1 MWRHGFLFSPRC
13 VFQREPSL
21 AKSVDFARPSSIVPD
36 MSGNPAPSPAS
47 RWQLQGCRALVTGG
61 TRGIGQAVAAEL
73 LGLGAEVFVV
83 ARDPERLQRCLG
95 EWAEAGHAGRVHGC
109 AADVSLD
116 SGRSKLLEQLRA
128 RLPDLDILVNNVGT
142 NLRKAT
148 TGYSEGEVRHILE
161 TNLISSFELCRRAQ
175 PLLCAGAQRSR
186 AAAPTGTS
194 AIVNVVSVAGLTHL
208 RTGAPYGMTK
218 AALVQLTRNLAC
230 EWARDQIRVNAV
242 APWYTWTPLAQPVL
256 EQESYRTA
264 VLERTPLG
272 RIAEASEV
280 ASAVAFLCMPAASY
294 ITGQCL
300 AVDGGFTAY
309 GF

>member
-1 MWRHGFLFSPRC
+1 
-13 VFQREPSL
+13 
-21 AKSVDFARPSSIVPD
+21 
-36 MSGNPAPSPAS
+36 
-47 RWQLQGCRALVTGG
+47 
-61 TRGIGQAVAAEL
+61 
-73 LGLGAEVFVV
+73 
-83 ARDPERLQRCLG
+83 
-95 EWAEAGHAGRVHGC
+95 
-109 AADVSLD
+109 VSLD
-116 SGRSKLLEQLRA
+116 AGRALLLEQLRA
-128 RLPDLDILVNNVGT
+128 RFEDLDILVNNVGT

-148 TGYSEGEVRHILE
+148 TSYSEDEYRRIFE
-161 TNLISSFELCRRAQ
+161 TNLISTFELCRGAQ
-175 PLLCAGAQRSR
+175 PLLGAGARRAR
-186 AAAPTGTS
+186 AATPAGTS

-230 EWARDQIRVNAV
+230 EWAQHQIRVNAV